1 MKKIQLVTYEPNKFK
16 DYDNKIDINDFNKLE
31 ALDNYEINVID
42 LYSIEIWTNKGTK
55 EDKPS
60 LNSRMSNDFVSINKM
75 ISNSKKTKVVICLPQ
90 NINYHWKYYDEFRN
104 SQLKDIIPTF
114 SKILAQLIP
123 IEGFNIVYENSST
136 IIGSNYIKASFYFD
150 NDEFD
155 ELTISRDSE
164 KITSIHSDNVII
176 TSLDII
182 QSTNSSILNDYLR
195 EISLLNDDVEY
206 PDWIYKYSF
215 NDDDIQ
221 NNNIQQAKEQI
232 KIQKDIIEQSNKK
245 LQDNLRYKSIL
256 YNNSDDLVEVV
267 FEIIEYV
274 FDISLS
280 DFNDEKKEDF
290 LFKKDSITYIGEI
303 KGVTSNVKYENI
315 SQLEVHYSKYLDKLQ
330 ENGITEQIKKVLI
343 MNYERTKDIMLRD
356 EINKMQIDLA
366 VKNDTLIIDSKT
378 LLTIYERILQGK
390 ITKNQVVD
398 YIKNSSGI
406 VDLNKLK

>member
-1 MKKIQLVTYEPNKFK
+1 M
-16 DYDNKIDINDFNKLE
+16 
-31 ALDNYEINVID
+31 
-42 LYSIEIWTNKGTK
+42 
-55 EDKPS
+55 
-60 LNSRMSNDFVSINKM
+60 
-75 ISNSKKTKVVICLPQ
+75 
-90 NINYHWKYYDEFRN
+90 
-104 SQLKDIIPTF
+104 
-114 SKILAQLIP
+114 
-123 IEGFNIVYENSST
+123 
-136 IIGSNYIKASFYFD
+136 
-150 NDEFD
+150 
-155 ELTISRDSE
+155 
-164 KITSIHSDNVII
+164 
-176 TSLDII
+176 
-182 QSTNSSILNDYLR
+182 
-195 EISLLNDDVEY
+195 
-206 PDWIYKYSF
+206 
-215 NDDDIQ
+215 
-221 NNNIQQAKEQI
+221 
-232 KIQKDIIEQSNKK
+232 
-245 LQDNLRYKSIL
+245 QDNLRYKSIL
-256 YNNSDDLVEVV
+256 YNNSDALVEVV

-390 ITKNQVVD
+390 ITKDQVVD

>member
-42 LYSIEIWTNKGTK
+42 LSSIEIWTNKGTK

-206 PDWIYKYSF
+206 PDGIYKYSF

-256 YNNSDDLVEVV
+256 YNNSDALVEVV